1 MTTDQTTPATRS
13 RFSWARMVGSLAVTV
28 VLVAALAVGFLF
40 GIAQLSAAQP
50 LPGVSVAGVPVGSS
64 ERATAEARLRAELP
78 SLSAGK
84 VVLVHGDQT
93 ETIPY
98 SQIGRDYDYEVMLDQ
113 AIAFGR
119 TGTPLEV
126 ALDEIRALTRGHDI
140 GVASRYDRAAIGAAV
155 AAVATRF
162 EVVATDASVERG
174 PGGVFVV
181 APAIG
186 GRQVDRVAL
195 TEAIVQAVATT
206 DPADVTLDVPVSS
219 PEPAITTPKAE
230 SAKSLA
236 ESMTASGLALTTPD
250 GKTTFK
256 VPAATLRS
264 WVAFTATSDGGYRP
278 TLLTAAARAAV
289 EKYAPK
295 VKKAPKDASF
305 LVGKGVAVGVIAGV
319 DGQELDPDATL
330 QAIESALQ
338 APAAGSPALATL
350 AVVKVKPTLSTE
362 EAEKTAPLMKPL
374 GLKGPDGKYG
384 WTVRYEVS
392 ERNFWSKNITIPT
405 RKLNGYVVEAGAT
418 FRFWDAIGEVSRAA
432 GYGAGGAII
441 NGRSQPT
448 GALAGGICSC
458 STTLFKAAAR
468 AGLEI
473 LERHNH
479 FYWIARYAPEGLDAT
494 VSKTDSGGGQNMVFR
509 NDTAYPIVI
518 RSSASPGVVHFE
530 IWGVRDGR
538 TVWFSKS
545 HISNYRRAG
554 DRVEDTTDLAPG
566 KSKRIE
572 WPANG
577 FDVWVQRLVKDKDGK
592 VLHDDTWRSHYAT
605 VTGITL
611 VGKAKAEPTPEPP
624 VPTEPPL
631 PTEPPVPTEP
641 PPDGG

>member
-1 MTTDQTTPATRS
+1 MTTDQPTSATRS
-13 RFSWARMVGSLAVTV
+13 RFSFVRMIGSLAVTV
-28 VLVAALAVGFLF
+28 VLVAALATGFLF

-64 ERATAEARLRAELP
+64 ERSTAEARLRAELP

-98 SQIGRDYDYEVMLDQ
+98 SQIGRDYDYQAMLDQ

-119 TGTPLEV
+119 SGTPVEV

-140 GVASRYDRAAIGAAV
+140 GVLARYDRAAIEAAV
-155 AAVATRF
+155 AALATRF

-174 PGGVFVV
+174 PGGAFVV
-181 APAIG
+181 VPAVG
-186 GRQVDRVAL
+186 GRLVDQVAL
-195 TEAIVQAVATT
+195 TGTIVQAVATT
-206 DPADVTLDVPVSS
+206 DPADVTVDVPVSS
-219 PEPAITTPKAE
+219 PEPSITTPEAE
-230 SAKSLA
+230 SAKALA
-236 ESMTASGLALTTPD
+236 ESMTASGLTLTTPD
-250 GKTTFK
+250 GKSTFK
-256 VPAATLRS
+256 VSAATLRS
-264 WVAFTATSDGGYRP
+264 WVAFTATADGGLRP
-278 TLLTAAARAAV
+278 TFVTAAARAAV

-295 VKKAPKDASF
+295 VKKAPKDATF
-305 LVGKGVAVGVIAGV
+305 LVGKGVAVGVVAGV

-330 QAIESALQ
+330 QAIETALQ
-338 APAAGSPALATL
+338 APAGSPRSVPL
-350 AVVKVKPTLSTE
+350 AVTTVKPKLTTE
-362 EAEKTAPLMKPL
+362 EARKTAPLMQPL
-374 GLKGPDGKYG
+374 GQKAPDGKYG
-384 WTVRYEVS
+384 WTVHYEVS
-392 ERNFWSKNITIPT
+392 ERNFWSKNITIPA
-405 RKLNGYVVEAGAT
+405 RKLNGYVVEPGAI

-441 NGRSQPT
+441 NGHSQPT

-538 TVWFSKS
+538 TVWFSKP

-554 DRVEDTTDLAPG
+554 DKVEYTTDLAPG

-592 VLHDDTWRSHYAT
+592 VIHDDKWYSHYAT
-605 VTGITL
+605 VTGVTL

-624 VPTEPPL
+624 APTEPPL

-641 PPDGG
+641 PPTGG